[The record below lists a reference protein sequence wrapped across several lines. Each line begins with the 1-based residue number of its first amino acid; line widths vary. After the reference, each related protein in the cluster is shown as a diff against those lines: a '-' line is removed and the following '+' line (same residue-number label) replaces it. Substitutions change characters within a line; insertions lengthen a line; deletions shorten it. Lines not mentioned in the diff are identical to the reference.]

1 MPNSQHDHSSQTA
14 GPQDGGGKLKRPSF
28 QFYPGDWLRDPVSG
42 CSLAAQGL
50 WLRMMIVAHDSECYG
65 HLSQNGT
72 PMPPDSIARRCGC
85 ESVEQYSS
93 LISELRE
100 AGVPSRTPEGI
111 IFSRRMVRDE
121 ALRDIRASGGSESL
135 KKSRVQQPKNNTSK
149 DTAKDGRKD
158 IAKDGGKDTP
168 DQSQNEPSGPSL
180 GVSPS
185 SSSSASSSPQKV
197 KTSCAAPSKSDG
209 TAQQPV
215 QQPVITLT
223 LNDKSEYPIT
233 ETRVEEWRNL
243 YPGVDVMQELRNMR
257 GWLSANPERVKTQRG
272 VLRFAISWLQNSQD
286 RRPRPGGNK
295 DGKHI
300 NRAEQQTRD
309 NLEAV
314 NAAFPMGR

>member
-1 MPNSQHDHSSQTA
+1 
-14 GPQDGGGKLKRPSF
+14 
-28 QFYPGDWLRDPVSG
+28 
-42 CSLAAQGL
+42 
-50 WLRMMIVAHDSECYG
+50 MMIVAHDSECYG

-135 KKSRVQQPKNNTSK
+135 KNSRVQQPKNKTSK
-149 DTAKDGRKD
+149 DSANDGGKDT
-158 IAKDGGKDTP
+158 AKDGGKDTSR
-168 DQSQNEPSGPSL
+168 QSQNEPSGPSL

-185 SSSSASSSPQKV
+185 SSYSSSASSSPQIV

-215 QQPVITLT
+215 ITLT
-223 LNDKSEYPIT
+223 LNDESEYPIT
-233 ETRVEEWRNL
+233 ETLVEEWRNL

-257 GWLSANPERVKTQRG
+257 GWLSANPERVKTRRG
-272 VLRFAISWLQNSQD
+272 VLRFVISWLQNSQD

-295 DGKHI
+295 NGKHI
-300 NRAEQQTRD
+300 NRAEQRTKD